1 MHSPPPFPH
10 SATWHARFRRAE
22 GQLAAMERVE
32 RSGEGQNVTL
42 SLPSSLFPLPSSL
55 FRRRLLIPALR
66 PVRCEVLLEVPPM
79 FPAILQQ
86 RVPFISLISFPTVKS
101 RLPFFPRLQSS
112 FRGRLQSLPP
122 SLPPSLHSCMP
133 PQCDAPRHFESE
145 NGVRIRGISQLRRWV
160 IRFCHPFLPAS
171 CDRTGY
177 APRLQGENGLPLYQT

>member
-1 MHSPPPFPH
+1 MRALSSSI
-10 SATWHARFRRAE
+10 SAFRDLARSLSESGRTISGDGESGAE
-22 GQLAAMERVE
+22 WRGPKCY
-32 RSGEGQNVTL
+32 
-42 SLPSSLFPLPSSL
+42 SLPSLFPLPSSL

-145 NGVRIRGISQLRRWV
+145 NGVRIRGISQLRR
-160 IRFCHPFLPAS
+160 
-171 CDRTGY
+171 
-177 APRLQGENGLPLYQT
+177 